1 MVVVF
6 GAFKGRQVRAGT
18 VASWRPA
25 RVVSFPGD
33 GDACRVGCPFP
44 GPHRSV
50 IHCLHFPFT
59 GFEPYGGKQDESPCR
74 RHLVVREDSQAPRYD
89 WSVNEELVVDGE
101 RVDRYADGTVK
112 AIGQMRDGQ
121 LDGAW
126 RWYRIDG
133 SLMRTGQFD
142 LGVQVGQ
149 WQTFDRTGRLVKT
162 TPFKPRP
169 AE

>member
-1 MVVVF
+1 M
-6 GAFKGRQVRAGT
+6 
-18 VASWRPA
+18 
-25 RVVSFPGD
+25 
-33 GDACRVGCPFP
+33 
-44 GPHRSV
+44 
-50 IHCLHFPFT
+50 
-59 GFEPYGGKQDESPCR
+59 
-74 RHLVVREDSQAPRYD
+74 VREDSQAPRYD

-133 SLMRTGQFD
+133 LLMRTGQFD